1 MPWFDTPDSW
11 WDKDKDKFEQTD
23 FSSYTLETWDLN
35 RDNVPE
41 EYHLPDRLRAS
52 FTIRVQGV
60 PNEPVTLSFHVRS
73 DEYSPTPVLDFGYTD
88 LTEEMLEGYSV
99 VGDFHEFICVD
110 VEVPITYSEDLVYP
124 VDFSLY
130 PSFKYRLR
138 IMAEAGA
145 YGDDTD
151 LHMTEAEIHN
161 IQFFGELPSS
171 HSVFWHK
178 FVNTYET

>member
-1 MPWFDTPDSW
+1 MSWFDTPDSW
-11 WDKDKDKFEQTD
+11 WDKDKSGETYDSHK
-23 FSSYTLETWDLN
+23 LETWDLN

-41 EYHLPDRLRAS
+41 EYHWPDKLRAS
-52 FTIRVQGV
+52 FTIRVYSSSA
-60 PNEPVTLSFHVRS
+60 TLSFRVR
-73 DEYSPTPVLDFGYTD
+73 DDVYSFGNTIVLFSYTG
-88 LTEEMLEGYSV
+88 EISEGYSV
-99 VGDFHEFICVD
+99 VGDFHEFICVN
-110 VEVPITYSEDLVYP
+110 VELPITYSADLVFP

-151 LHMTEAEIHN
+151 SHMTEAEIHN

-171 HSVFWHK
+171 HSVFWHN

>member
-11 WDKDKDKFEQTD
+11 WDKDKIGETD
-23 FSSYTLETWDLN
+23 NSYKLETWDLN

-41 EYHLPDRLRAS
+41 EYHWPDRLRAS
-52 FTIRVQGV
+52 FTIRVYSSLA
-60 PNEPVTLSFHVRS
+60 ELAFRVRNNV
-73 DEYSPTPVLDFGYTD
+73 YFFGNNIVLFSYTG
-88 LTEEMLEGYSV
+88 EISECYSV
-99 VGDFHEFICVD
+99 IGDLHEFICVN
-110 VEVPITYSEDLVYP
+110 VELPITYSEDLVYP

-151 LHMTEAEIHN
+151 SHMTEAEIHN

>member
-1 MPWFDTPDSW
+1 MSWFDTPDSW
-11 WDKDKDKFEQTD
+11 WDKDKLEQTD
-23 FSSYTLETWDLN
+23 FISSYTLETWDLN

-73 DEYSPTPVLDFGYTD
+73 DEYSPTPVLDFGYMD

-130 PSFKYRLR
+130 PSYKHRLR
-138 IMAEAGA
+138 VMAEAASQGF
-145 YGDDTD
+145 DFQ
-151 LHMTEAEIHN
+151 MTEAEIHN
-161 IQFFGELPSS
+161 IQFWSGS
-171 HSVFWHK
+171 HSAFWQK
-178 FVNTYET
+178 YVNTYET